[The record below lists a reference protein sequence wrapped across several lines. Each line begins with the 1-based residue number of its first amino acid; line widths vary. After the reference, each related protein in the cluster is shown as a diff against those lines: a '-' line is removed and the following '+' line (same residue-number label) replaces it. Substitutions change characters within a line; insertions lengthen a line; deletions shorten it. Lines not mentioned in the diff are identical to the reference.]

1 MESSSLVRCVWTAVR
16 RPLSLCVR
24 VCGCEIVSVCVSR
37 ARARVSV
44 VSGSLGLFIHFLVSV
59 SRRIPREQRRLS
71 VCPSSVTIPS
81 SEYQTVKVVCRGAAI
96 FSPRVPG
103 AWCVEC
109 R

>member
-44 VSGSLGLFIHFLVSV
+44 VSGSFHS
-59 SRRIPREQRRLS
+59 LS
-71 VCPSSVTIPS
+71 CLSLSLYT
-81 SEYQTVKVVCRGAAI
+81 ERATTAK
-96 FSPRVPG
+96 RVPVKRNYTEFRVPDRKS
-103 AWCVEC
+103 CV
-109 R
+109 